1 MGYLTRTARHPG
13 ARGMFKPTR
22 FVWSRGLAL
31 LREHQGGRACV
42 REWLVRVASAAHI
55 IDGTAHTF
63 SQSASRT
70 TLECVLS
77 DALCAP
83 RAACDAVR

>member
-1 MGYLTRTARHPG
+1 MGYLIRTARHLG
-13 ARGMFKPTR
+13 ARGMFEPTG
-22 FVWSRGLAL
+22 FVSGRRLAL
-31 LREHQGGRACV
+31 LREHQCGRACV

-55 IDGTAHTF
+55 IDSAAHTI

-77 DALCAP
+77 DALFAP